1 MFRPIAGQSPAD
13 SLAFSSSTAYLGTGA
28 VDDENNCTSAISK
41 DSPSHTICY
50 SIGCDNPETTTVKI
64 PLNQSVCCL
73 IHVCDNCLPRYS
85 IAKDINE
92 SNRLSHY
99 QLQDNEEQ
107 KQ

>member
-50 SIGCDNPETTTVKI
+50 SIGCDNPATTTVKI
-64 PLNQSVCCL
+64 PLNQFVCCL
-73 IHVCDNCLPRYS
+73 IHVCDSCLPRYS
-85 IAKDINE
+85 IADDIN
-92 SNRLSHY
+92 RCGRPH
-99 QLQDNEEQ
+99 QPQDNEEH